1 MFLSSIMND
10 IKNLKPEKVKEDLKD
25 KSKEDMDL
33 NIPAIPEAPKKKD
46 RITLDS
52 PGLTTD
58 LLCKIKKLEQKNIKV
73 VLVNCERCRE
83 VIPVPI
89 PKNSIKKSELPVVP
103 ISFVHKNP
111 KRKDLHCITLHLDHD
126 FDIRRQRI
134 SDVILDL
141 E

>member
-1 MFLSSIMND
+1 MKS
-10 IKNLKPEKVKEDLKD
+10 EKIKEDLKG
-25 KSKEDMDL
+25 KSKENVDL
-33 NIPAIPEAPKKKD
+33 NIPSIPEAPKKKD

-58 LLCKIKKLEQKNIKV
+58 LLSKIKKLEQKNIKV

>member
-1 MFLSSIMND
+1 MND
-10 IKNLKPEKVKEDLKD
+10 IKNLKSEKIKEDLKG
-25 KSKEDMDL
+25 KSKENVDL
-33 NIPAIPEAPKKKD
+33 NIPSIPEAPKKKD

-58 LLCKIKKLEQKNIKV
+58 LLSKIKKLEQKNIKV

>member
-1 MFLSSIMND
+1 MKS
-10 IKNLKPEKVKEDLKD
+10 EKVKEGLKS
-25 KSKEDMDL
+25 KSKENMDL

-58 LLCKIKKLEQKNIKV
+58 LLSKIKKLEQNNIKV

>member
-1 MFLSSIMND
+1 MNE
-10 IKNLKPEKVKEDLKD
+10 IKNLKSEKVKEGLKS
-25 KSKEDMDL
+25 KSKENMDL
-33 NIPAIPEAPKKKD
+33 NIPAIPAAPKKKD

-58 LLCKIKKLEQKNIKV
+58 LLSKIKKLEQNNIKV

-134 SDVILDL
+134 SDVILDFD
-141 E
+141 

>member
-1 MFLSSIMND
+1 MND
-10 IKNLKPEKVKEDLKD
+10 IKNLNSDRKKKDLND
-25 KSKEDMDL
+25 KSKEDLDL
-33 NIPAIPEAPKKKD
+33 KIPAIPEAPKKKD

-52 PGLTTD
+52 PGLSTD
-58 LLCKIKKLEQKNIKV
+58 LLGKIKNLEQKNIKV

-89 PKNSIKKSELPVVP
+89 PKISIIKSDLPVVP

-111 KRKDLHCITLHLDHD
+111 KKKDLHCITLHLDHD

-141 E
+141 D

>member
-1 MFLSSIMND
+1 MND
-10 IKNLKPEKVKEDLKD
+10 IKNLKAEKVKEDLKD
-25 KSKEDMDL
+25 KSKENIDL

-52 PGLTTD
+52 PGLSTD
-58 LLCKIKKLEQKNIKV
+58 LLSKIKKLEQNNIKV

-111 KRKDLHCITLHLDHD
+111 KKKDLHCITLHLDHD

-141 E
+141 D

>member
-1 MFLSSIMND
+1 MND
-10 IKNLKPEKVKEDLKD
+10 IKNLKSKKEKEDLKD
-25 KSKEDMDL
+25 NSKENRDL
-33 NIPAIPEAPKKKD
+33 IIPPIPEAPKKKD

-52 PGLTTD
+52 PGLSTD
-58 LLCKIKKLEQKNIKV
+58 LLNKIKNLEQKNIKV

-89 PKNSIKKSELPVVP
+89 PKNSIKKSELPIVP

-111 KRKDLHCITLHLDHD
+111 KKKDLHCITLHLDHD

-134 SDVILDL
+134 SDVILDFD
-141 E
+141 

>member
-1 MFLSSIMND
+1 MNE
-10 IKNLKPEKVKEDLKD
+10 IKNLKSEKVKEGLKS
-25 KSKEDMDL
+25 KSKENMDL

-58 LLCKIKKLEQKNIKV
+58 LLSKIKKLEQNNIKV

>member
-1 MFLSSIMND
+1 MND
-10 IKNLKPEKVKEDLKD
+10 IKNLKSEKIKEDLKG
-25 KSKEDMDL
+25 KSKENVDL
-33 NIPAIPEAPKKKD
+33 NIPSIPEAPKKKD

-52 PGLTTD
+52 PELTTD
-58 LLCKIKKLEQKNIKV
+58 LLSKIKKLEQKNIKV

>member
-1 MFLSSIMND
+1 MND